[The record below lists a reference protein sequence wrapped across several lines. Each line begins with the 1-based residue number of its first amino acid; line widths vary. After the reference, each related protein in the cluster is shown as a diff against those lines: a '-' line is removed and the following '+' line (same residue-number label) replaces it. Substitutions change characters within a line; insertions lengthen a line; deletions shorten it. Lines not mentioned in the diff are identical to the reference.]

1 MDGDVASIPEETGK
15 SGQSM
20 EKFCSLLCVECDIGV
35 IRFAVED
42 WFFSHDCNV
51 CVKLDDVKLP
61 KVEGIGGESLEEKVK
76 RQIEAL
82 PKAVLFVCQILLVKG
97 EPQRVYASLYDTDA
111 ELHKCF
117 KLLET
122 CSSNDMAASIPD
134 QELFDFASKGRDKK
148 QSLTRWVKDY
158 LENEYPGLTFTF
170 EEEGVP
176 VSSTQMVTQRYLC
189 LDDDAKKWRWI
200 VLLEK
205 DGKRTWKMTHLV
217 H

>member
-1 MDGDVASIPEETGK
+1 MKIK
-15 SGQSM
+15 SFILPIDREYFLNCLRHFDFDDEDDPLM
-20 EKFCSLLCVECDIGV
+20 P

-82 PKAVLFVCQILLVKG
+82 PKTVLFDCQILIVKG
-97 EPQRVYASLYDTDA
+97 EPQRVYVSLYDTDA
-111 ELHKCF
+111 ELGKCF
-117 KLLET
+117 KLLEA
-122 CSSNDMAASIPD
+122 CSSNNTAVSIPD
-134 QELFDFASKGRDKK
+134 QQLFDFASKGRDKK

-170 EEEGVP
+170 EDEGVP

-189 LDDDAKKWRWI
+189 LDHDAKKWKWI

-205 DGKRTWKMTHLV
+205 EKKGTWKMAHLV